1 MHNDV
6 HNLEIY
12 EVYEEPQSQDEKCS
26 NISQPT
32 QRRQVSG
39 EIYFQR
45 SVQSLVNNSILLTG
59 LEPNCTMWN
68 FHLSVELTPY
78 SIFFENCM
86 QQFVLLMC
94 WR

>member
-1 MHNDV
+1 MRRNNRKTRNV
-6 HNLEIY
+6 PTFY
-12 EVYEEPQSQDEKCS
+12 SQFNACKF
-26 NISQPT
+26 QAK
-32 QRRQVSG
+32 
-39 EIYFQR
+39 YFFKD
-45 SVQSLVNNSILLTG
+45 SVQTLVHNSILLTG
-59 LEPNCTMWN
+59 LELNCTMWD